1 VLPRSLALAALVVGV
16 AGDAL
21 AQARQGAVDITVDLS
36 SEAAAHV
43 EERYVLAASAS
54 PISLRVLTRP
64 CATITNLRIELAGSG
79 LAMTES
85 REGPWISYRTDR
97 DTIARRADPLPLAV
111 QYDVRPGESGAI
123 PLVHLASAITGTG
136 STRTGPVKVVVR
148 APDAA
153 HTVDFPHMFR
163 QAPNEWS
170 ATFVAVPSFVEVA
183 GPRPAPCNEVV
194 EKRGDNGGLVWR
206 FAVLAGIMAAWVP
219 LYLTWARRS
228 GQGEQA

>member
-1 VLPRSLALAALVVGV
+1 
-16 AGDAL
+16 
-21 AQARQGAVDITVDLS
+21 
-36 SEAAAHV
+36 
-43 EERYVLAASAS
+43 
-54 PISLRVLTRP
+54 
-64 CATITNLRIELAGSG
+64 
-79 LAMTES
+79 MTES
-85 REGPWISYRTDR
+85 REGPWISYWIDR
-97 DTIARRADPLPLAV
+97 DTIARGADSLSLAV
-111 QYDVRPGESGAI
+111 QYDVRLGESGAI
-123 PLVHLASAITGTG
+123 PLVHLASAIAGTG

-148 APDAA
+148 APGAA
-153 HTVDFPHMFR
+153 HTVDFPHMTR